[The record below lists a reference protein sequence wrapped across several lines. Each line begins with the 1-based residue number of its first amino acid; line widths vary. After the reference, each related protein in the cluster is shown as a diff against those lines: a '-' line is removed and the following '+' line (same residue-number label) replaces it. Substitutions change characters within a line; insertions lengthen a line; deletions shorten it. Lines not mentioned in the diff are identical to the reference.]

1 MAEIYIACATNNRSP
16 YAMDIFTTES
26 KALQFIEDMAS
37 EDVEAMS
44 AAGII
49 DWDYDEDDED
59 DDTPRTRHS
68 VSRQQAEAAAY
79 ESRLENAYD
88 IVYCDPTD
96 AHQAEEAI
104 ALVLA
109 THFDPDNGIY
119 AGDVGNMIEYLL
131 AQGADPHTLL
141 TNRSRLTEASRILDA
156 LDLCIGEH
164 RTLELIGAMD
174 ETLLDPD
181 ATRAIERRLKRARGE
196 RMFGL

>member
-16 YAMDIFTTES
+16 YAMDLFATES

-59 DDTPRTRHS
+59 DDTPRTRRS

-88 IVYCDPTD
+88 IVYCDPSD
-96 AHQAEEAI
+96 PHQAEEAI

-119 AGDVGNMIEYLL
+119 AGDVGNMIEELL

-141 TNRSRLTEASRILDA
+141 THRSGRTEASRILDA